1 MNYLQAVEEY
11 QNNAIKLR
19 GAVKKFL
26 EIINRK
32 DTSDSDKEF
41 SPVTINCC
49 RALWME
55 ELSEVLKDME
65 RYSGYK
71 K

>member
-1 MNYLQAVEEY
+1 MNYLQAVEES
-11 QNNAIKLR
+11 QNNSIKLR

-26 EIINRK
+26 EVLNRK
-32 DTSDSDKEF
+32 DTSDSGKEF

-55 ELSEVLKDME
+55 ELSGVLKDME

>member
-1 MNYLQAVEEY
+1 MNYLQAVEES
-11 QNNAIKLR
+11 QNNSSKLK
-19 GAVKKFL
+19 VSVQKFL
-26 EIINRK
+26 EILNRK
-32 DTSDSDKEF
+32 DTSDSGKEF

-55 ELSEVLKDME
+55 ELSEILKDME